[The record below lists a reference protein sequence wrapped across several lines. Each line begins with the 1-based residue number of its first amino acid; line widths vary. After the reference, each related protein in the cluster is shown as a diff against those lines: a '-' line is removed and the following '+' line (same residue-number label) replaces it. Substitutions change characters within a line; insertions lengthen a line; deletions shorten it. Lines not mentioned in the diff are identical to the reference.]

1 MDRVANRSTRKIQV
15 HQSNQDISQS
25 TAQGSAKSSSQ
36 GYKVNQK
43 QAPKMSQPV
52 VRQNTMPSSV
62 NLNTTSL
69 KQESVDIDEFT
80 GLKISG
86 YSFTK
91 SIAPP
96 PKFPALTK
104 ELIAQICSAESKAEL
119 ENYMSIAG
127 ISSLQELCEMRFYD
141 HYSILTLLVKDGNAK
156 LISLLLQSVEDP
168 QKLAEHPQKLVEHPQ
183 KLAEHQDNIG
193 MTLLTIAANLGHA
206 EVITAMLSGVPH
218 PQQLAE
224 KEGMYGIT
232 ALMLAAGSGD
242 VGVITK
248 ILESVDDT
256 EALIFQKDHS
266 GMNSFIYALQSGNTK
281 AALVLFDWTKDKF
294 ELMFAR
300 NSPNQLS
307 AIQMMKPEIQDI
319 FLKKYNEPN
328 H

>member
-1 MDRVANRSTRKIQV
+1 MDRSNNRPPRQIQT
-15 HQSNQDISQS
+15 HQSIPQSNQDISQF
-25 TAQGSAKSSSQ
+25 TAQGSTKNSTQSNS
-36 GYKVNQK
+36 VNQK
-43 QAPKMSQPV
+43 QAPKISQPV
-52 VRQNTMPSSV
+52 VKRNTMPSSA
-62 NLNTTSL
+62 NLYATSL
-69 KQESVDIDEFT
+69 NLESVDIDEFT

-168 QKLAEHPQKLVEHPQ
+168 QKLAEHPQKL
-183 KLAEHQDNIG
+183 AEHQDNIG

-224 KEGMYGIT
+224 KEGIYGIT

>member
-1 MDRVANRSTRKIQV
+1 MDRAANRTTRQIQP
-15 HQSNQDISQS
+15 HQSNQDKSQFTALGS
-25 TAQGSAKSSSQ
+25 TKNSSQ
-36 GYKVNQK
+36 GNNVNQK

-52 VRQNTMPSSV
+52 VMRNTIPSSE
-62 NLNTTSL
+62 NLNATSL
-69 KQESVDIDEFT
+69 RQESVDIDEFT

-96 PKFPALTK
+96 PKFPDLTK
-104 ELIAQICSAESKAEL
+104 ELIAQICSAESIGEL
-119 ENYMSIAG
+119 ENVMSITG

-141 HYSILTLLVKDGNAK
+141 RYSILTLLVKDGNAK
-156 LISLLLQSVEDP
+156 LISLLLQSVED
-168 QKLAEHPQKLVEHPQ
+168 PQKLVEHPQ

-224 KEGMYGIT
+224 KEGLYGIT

-248 ILESVDDT
+248 LLGSVDNT

-281 AALVLFDWTKDKF
+281 AALVLFDWTKDKAS
-294 ELMFAR
+294 LMFKQ
-300 NSPNQLS
+300 NSPDQKA
-307 AIQMMKPEIQDI
+307 AIQMMKPEILDLFI
-319 FLKKYNEPN
+319 KKYNESKE
-328 H
+328 

>member
-1 MDRVANRSTRKIQV
+1 MDRVANRSTRKIQA

-25 TAQGSAKSSSQ
+25 TAQGSTKSSSQ
-36 GYKVNQK
+36 SYNVNQK

-168 QKLAEHPQKLVEHPQ
+168 QKLAEHPQKL
-183 KLAEHQDNIG
+183 AEHQDNIG

-224 KEGMYGIT
+224 KEGIYGIT

-242 VGVITK
+242 VVVITK

>member
-25 TAQGSAKSSSQ
+25 TAQGSTKSSSQ
-36 GYKVNQK
+36 GNNVNQK

-62 NLNTTSL
+62 NLNATSL

-168 QKLAEHPQKLVEHPQ
+168 QKLAEHPQKL
-183 KLAEHQDNIG
+183 AEHQDNIG

-224 KEGMYGIT
+224 KEGIYGIT

-242 VGVITK
+242 VVVITK

>member
-25 TAQGSAKSSSQ
+25 TAQGSTKSSSQ
-36 GYKVNQK
+36 SYNVNQK

-168 QKLAEHPQKLVEHPQ
+168 QKLAEHPQKL
-183 KLAEHQDNIG
+183 AEHQDNIG

-224 KEGMYGIT
+224 KEGIYGIT
-232 ALMLAAGSGD
+232 ALMLAAGSGE

>member
-25 TAQGSAKSSSQ
+25 TAQGSTKSSSQ
-36 GYKVNQK
+36 GNNVNQK

-168 QKLAEHPQKLVEHPQ
+168 QKLAEHPQKL
-183 KLAEHQDNIG
+183 AEHQDNIG

-206 EVITAMLSGVPH
+206 EVITAMLSGIPH

-224 KEGMYGIT
+224 KEGIYGIT

-242 VGVITK
+242 VVVITK

-281 AALVLFDWTKDKF
+281 AALLLFDWTKDKF
-294 ELMFAR
+294 KLMFAR

>member
-1 MDRVANRSTRKIQV
+1 MDRVANRSTRKIQA

-25 TAQGSAKSSSQ
+25 TAQDSTKSSSQ
-36 GYKVNQK
+36 SNNVNQK

-86 YSFTK
+86 CSFTK

-168 QKLAEHPQKLVEHPQ
+168 QKLVEHPQ

-224 KEGMYGIT
+224 KEGIYGIT
-232 ALMLAAGSGD
+232 ALMLAAGSGEL
-242 VGVITK
+242 GVITK

-281 AALVLFDWTKDKF
+281 AALVLFDWTKDKAS
-294 ELMFAR
+294 LLLKT
-300 NSPNQLS
+300 NSPNQPV
-307 AIQMMKPEIQDI
+307 AIKMMKPEIQDI

>member
-1 MDRVANRSTRKIQV
+1 MDRVANRSTRKIQA

-168 QKLAEHPQKLVEHPQ
+168 QKLAEHPQKL
-183 KLAEHQDNIG
+183 AEHQDNIG

-224 KEGMYGIT
+224 KEGIYGIT

-242 VGVITK
+242 VVVITK

>member
-168 QKLAEHPQKLVEHPQ
+168 QKLVEHPQ

-224 KEGMYGIT
+224 KEGIYGIT

>member
-1 MDRVANRSTRKIQV
+1 MDRVANRSTREIQA

-25 TAQGSAKSSSQ
+25 TAQGSTKSGSQ

-52 VRQNTMPSSV
+52 VRQNTMPSSA
-62 NLNTTSL
+62 NLIATTL

-96 PKFPALTK
+96 PASPDLTK
-104 ELIAQICSAESKAEL
+104 ELISQICSAESKREL
-119 ENYMSIAG
+119 ENCMSIAG

-141 HYSILTLLVKDGNAK
+141 RYSILTLLIKHGNAK
-156 LISLLLQSVEDP
+156 LISLLLESVED
-168 QKLAEHPQKLVEHPQ
+168 PQ

-193 MTLLTIAANLGHA
+193 MTLLIIAANFGHA

-224 KEGMYGIT
+224 KEGLYGIT

-248 ILESVDDT
+248 LLGSVDNT

-281 AALVLFDWTKDKF
+281 AALVLFDWTKDKAS
-294 ELMFAR
+294 LMFKQ
-300 NSPNQLS
+300 NSPDQKA
-307 AIQMMKPEIQDI
+307 AIQMMKPEILDLFI
-319 FLKKYNEPN
+319 KKYNESKE
-328 H
+328 

>member
-1 MDRVANRSTRKIQV
+1 MDRVANRSTRKIQA

-25 TAQGSAKSSSQ
+25 TAQGSTKSSSQ
-36 GYKVNQK
+36 SYNVNQK

-168 QKLAEHPQKLVEHPQ
+168 QKLAEHPQKL
-183 KLAEHQDNIG
+183 AEHQDNIG

-224 KEGMYGIT
+224 KEGIYGIT

-294 ELMFAR
+294 KLMFAR
-300 NSPNQLS
+300 NSPNQLA
-307 AIQMMKPEIQDI
+307 AIQMMKPEIQDV

>member
-1 MDRVANRSTRKIQV
+1 MDSVANRSTRKIQV

-168 QKLAEHPQKLVEHPQ
+168 QKLAEHPQKLVEHLQ
-183 KLAEHQDNIG
+183 KIAEHQDNIG

-206 EVITAMLSGVPH
+206 EVITTMLSGVPH

-224 KEGMYGIT
+224 KEGIYGIT

>member
-168 QKLAEHPQKLVEHPQ
+168 QKLAEHPQKL
-183 KLAEHQDNIG
+183 AEHQDNIG

-224 KEGMYGIT
+224 KEGIYGIT

>member
-25 TAQGSAKSSSQ
+25 TSQGSSKSGSQ
-36 GYKVNQK
+36 GNNVNQK

-52 VRQNTMPSSV
+52 VRQNTMPSSA
-62 NLNTTSL
+62 NLNATSL

-156 LISLLLQSVEDP
+156 LISLLLQSIED
-168 QKLAEHPQKLVEHPQ
+168 PQKLVEHPQ

-224 KEGMYGIT
+224 KEGIYGIT
-232 ALMLAAGSGD
+232 ALMLAAGSGEE
-242 VGVITK
+242 GVITK

>member
-1 MDRVANRSTRKIQV
+1 MDRVANRSTRKIQA

-25 TAQGSAKSSSQ
+25 TAQGSTKSSSQ
-36 GYKVNQK
+36 SYNVNQK

-168 QKLAEHPQKLVEHPQ
+168 QKLAEHPQKL
-183 KLAEHQDNIG
+183 AEHQDNIG

-224 KEGMYGIT
+224 KEGIYGIT

>member
-1 MDRVANRSTRKIQV
+1 
-15 HQSNQDISQS
+15 
-25 TAQGSAKSSSQ
+25 
-36 GYKVNQK
+36 
-43 QAPKMSQPV
+43 
-52 VRQNTMPSSV
+52 MPSSV
-62 NLNTTSL
+62 NLNATSL

-127 ISSLQELCEMRFYD
+127 ISSLQEICEMRFYD

-156 LISLLLQSVEDP
+156 LISLLLQSVED
-168 QKLAEHPQKLVEHPQ
+168 PQKLVEHPQ

-224 KEGMYGIT
+224 KEGIYGIT
-232 ALMLAAGSGD
+232 ALMLAAGSGEE
-242 VGVITK
+242 GVITK

>member
-1 MDRVANRSTRKIQV
+1 MDRATNRSPREIQPF
-15 HQSNQDISQS
+15 QSNQDISQS
-25 TAQGSAKSSSQ
+25 TAQGSTKSSSQ
-36 GYKVNQK
+36 SYNVNQK

-52 VRQNTMPSSV
+52 VRQNTMPSSA
-62 NLNTTSL
+62 NLNATSL

-86 YSFTK
+86 CSFTK

-183 KLAEHQDNIG
+183 KLVEHQDNIG

-224 KEGMYGIT
+224 KEGIYGIT